1 MKKRI
6 GIFLLILTA
15 IALFKFRVEVLNILS
30 WFGNLEAIAK
40 SMKQAGG
47 WGPIVLFIL
56 FVLQVFLAFIP
67 GQALM
72 IACGYLYGF
81 WGGFVISWMSLVV
94 GGEIAYLLARKY
106 GRPFAE
112 KWIAPPVLERWNK
125 AAAGQGIA
133 FFALSLVMPLVPN
146 DAMCYVAGLGT
157 IRRLHFS
164 IANALGRGMAC
175 LVTSAAGAFGG
186 SISWQGW
193 AMLIVLFVII
203 GIAWHIGKH
212 YSSRLLIA

>member
-1 MKKRI
+1 MKKYI
-6 GIFLLILTA
+6 GIFLLITSLIT
-15 IALFKFRVEVLNILS
+15 LFRFREGLLDVLF
-30 WFGNLEAIAK
+30 WFGSLEAITT
-40 SMKQAGG
+40 SMEHAGIL
-47 WGPIVLFIL
+47 GPIVLFIL

-72 IACGYLYGF
+72 IASGYLYGF
-81 WGGFVISWMSLVV
+81 WGGFLISWLSLVV
-94 GGEIAYLLARKY
+94 GGEIAYLLARNY

-112 KWIAPPVLERWNK
+112 KWVAPSVLERWNK

-157 IRRLHFS
+157 IRRSHFS
-164 IANALGRGMAC
+164 IANVLGRGMAC
-175 LVTSAAGAFGG
+175 VITSAAGAFGG

-193 AMLIVLFVII
+193 LILIAIFVII
-203 GIAWHIGKH
+203 GITWHIGKQNRSH
-212 YSSRLLIA
+212 LLIA

>member
-1 MKKRI
+1 MKKLI
-6 GIFLLILTA
+6 GIILLVSTL
-15 IALFKFRVEVLNILS
+15 IALFRFREGILNLLS
-30 WFGNLEAIAK
+30 WFGSLEAITR
-40 SMKQAGG
+40 SMENAGV

-81 WGGFVISWMSLVV
+81 WGGFVISWISLVV

-112 KWIAPPVLERWNK
+112 KWIAPSVLERWNNV
-125 AAAGQGIA
+125 AAGQGIA
-133 FFALSLVMPLVPN
+133 FFTISLVMPLAPN

-175 LVTSAAGAFGG
+175 MITSAAGAFGG
-186 SISWQGW
+186 SIPWQGW
-193 AMLIVLFVII
+193 VTLIAIFVIV
-203 GIAWHIGKH
+203 GIAWYIGRQN
-212 YSSRLLIA
+212 SSYLSIA